1 MGKESKSFFEKVE
14 GEILQGAQNYVR
26 EKVTKKII
34 KIGEFSVMIFM
45 AFILISFGVA
55 YLIGHYF
62 PMLDNGF
69 NFILLGVIFLIVG
82 FIIKM

>member
-14 GEILQGAQNYVR
+14 GEILQGAQNYVK

-34 KIGEFSVMIFM
+34 KIGEFSVMVFM
-45 AFILISFGVA
+45 AFILICFGVA

-62 PMLDNGF
+62 PLLDNGL